1 MLSDLQLFI
10 DQQIS
15 LITTIK
21 KSWVDVFKPG
31 TKNQENQVLV
41 RLVGSN
47 EIRDLCNV
55 LEVVTYEFEIYVI
68 GNTNRVETRDLME
81 NLVLQFNDVTNR
93 NKEVNNTRIKLI
105 TTDNLSFQF
114 LENDSVVVNKFNL
127 SIMIEKI

>member
-93 NKEVNNTRIKLI
+93 NKEVSNTRIKLI